1 MRRLGGSG
9 LLLAGVFLVF
19 LGIVIKSDILEGLL
33 DLLGFVVIIVGVGIG
48 LVGLVAFFSGGGGG
62 GGGGYDD
69 F

>member
-62 GGGGYDD
+62 GGYDD